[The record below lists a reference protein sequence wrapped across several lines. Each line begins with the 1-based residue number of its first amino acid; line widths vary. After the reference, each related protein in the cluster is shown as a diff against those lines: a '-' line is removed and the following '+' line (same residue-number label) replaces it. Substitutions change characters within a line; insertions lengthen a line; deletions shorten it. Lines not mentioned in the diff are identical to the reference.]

1 MGQNFVNIPLSS
13 AHSQQWHDIALS
25 VLNWFV
31 AFRVVLSANKVVKNI
46 INTKNWCILQIP
58 YIVNFCPETEDD
70 QEASIVVVTEREKF
84 EVPVVCNG
92 MRGKSNMFVLQKV
105 CLF

>member
-1 MGQNFVNIPLSS
+1 M
-13 AHSQQWHDIALS
+13 
-25 VLNWFV
+25 
-31 AFRVVLSANKVVKNI
+31 VKNI